1 MNMTRNKIISLILGI
16 SIITIPL
23 IVIKAIPSDST
34 AQYNCKVAITE
45 DFGSSLKGKLK
56 YYLVRNIEG
65 DSPSEFVAT
74 LDSSY
79 TRGLSRITLNT
90 GEEVWMQ
97 GNIMTQDVFYGE
109 QYLFFNYPQIY
120 VSQIKDEGLWPNQ
133 KTELRIMYTAPIR
146 NISSVVS
153 VWIFPFIE
161 EFSPDTF
168 TVLIAQAT
176 VVIATIV
183 LLVKRWKNKQ
193 HITLIILSYALV
205 MILLTIPL
213 LTNLY

>member
-1 MNMTRNKIISLILGI
+1 
-16 SIITIPL
+16 
-23 IVIKAIPSDST
+23 
-34 AQYNCKVAITE
+34 
-45 DFGSSLKGKLK
+45 
-56 YYLVRNIEG
+56 
-65 DSPSEFVAT
+65 
-74 LDSSY
+74 
-79 TRGLSRITLNT
+79 
-90 GEEVWMQ
+90 MQ

-109 QYLFFNYPQIY
+109 QYLFFDYPQIY
-120 VSQIKDEGLWPNQ
+120 VSQIKDKGLWPNQ